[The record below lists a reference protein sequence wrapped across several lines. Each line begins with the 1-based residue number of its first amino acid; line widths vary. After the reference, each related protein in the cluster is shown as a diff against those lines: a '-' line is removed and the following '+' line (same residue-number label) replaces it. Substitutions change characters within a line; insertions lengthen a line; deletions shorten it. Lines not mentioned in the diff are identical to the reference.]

1 MSALAVRSS
10 AAALV
15 AAAAPVALWVLRRYR
30 LLPLWL
36 LSLEMTLGGW
46 GHLLDLRGLPVRH
59 ALLATVMFGWALNK
73 AIDRDWQL
81 RGGRHLLGVGVFLS
95 FVAVAV
101 LASLAIGN
109 PYAFEDGVTPFFL
122 LLVLPFFDIAARP
135 RGVHVLLQCFITS
148 VFVLSIVQIAL
159 TSGIFAGQIDA
170 NWLAIVFDQRIG
182 GVVQLAGPFWR
193 VFIVGSIFYQVAIL
207 LLAAGL
213 LAGQPFYGPKRD
225 AIVLIAA
232 TISLLLTFTRGYWAS
247 ALIGLGVLALL
258 TSPRARVRMA
268 LVALAGLALLLV
280 VIPVTDIA
288 IVDVL
293 WQRVLLTFNPDRDI
307 SVALRLDLYPR
318 LMARFAER
326 PLFGYGF
333 GVLVENQL
341 YYENSYLYYVIK
353 VGLVGLA
360 VIAVGW
366 VVLLISAVQ
375 LARRHP
381 DPRTRALS
389 AGMTAA
395 VVSMLAVTA
404 INPFINSAVG
414 LYFQAV
420 ATAVVFG
427 LSSAMPPTD
436 RSGA

>member
-1 MSALAVRSS
+1 MR
-10 AAALV
+10 
-15 AAAAPVALWVLRRYR
+15 
-30 LLPLWL
+30 
-36 LSLEMTLGGW
+36 
-46 GHLLDLRGLPVRH
+46 
-59 ALLATVMFGWALNK
+59 
-73 AIDRDWQL
+73 
-81 RGGRHLLGVGVFLS
+81 
-95 FVAVAV
+95 
-101 LASLAIGN
+101 
-109 PYAFEDGVTPFFL
+109 
-122 LLVLPFFDIAARP
+122 
-135 RGVHVLLQCFITS
+135 VLLQCFITS
-148 VFVLSIVQIAL
+148 VFVLSIVQIIL
-159 TSGIFAGQIDA
+159 TAGIFAGQFDA

-213 LAGQPFYGPKRD
+213 VAGQPFYGTKRD
-225 AIVLIAA
+225 AIVLTTT

-268 LVALAGLALLLV
+268 LVALAGLALLFV

-288 IVDVL
+288 LVDVL

-318 LMARFAER
+318 LMSRFAER

-353 VGLVGLA
+353 VGLAGLA

-366 VVLLISAVQ
+366 VVLLGSALQ
-375 LARRHP
+375 LARQHP
-381 DPRTRALS
+381 DPRARALG

-427 LSSAMPPTD
+427 LGGAMPPPD
-436 RSGA
+436 RSDA